1 MRTFLCGFEGIFLG
15 VPSECVAEIIQVSG
29 DMHAMIEGKPHK
41 GQVFFSLPRFF
52 CRADLPTPHGIRL
65 KPLAYPEALV
75 KVLGTYTGTE
85 APGVVLVTPPVE
97 TEVDIPP
104 EAIQQLP
111 DFLRLPGSLPFLR
124 GVSFTGATMTAFIDP
139 VLLISRILG
148 SEAHGD

>member
-15 VPSECVAEIIQVSG
+15 VPSEYVAEIIQVSG
-29 DMHAMIEGKPHK
+29 DMHAVIESHPIE

-52 CRADLPTPHGIRL
+52 GRADLPAPHGIRL
-65 KPLAYPEALV
+65 KPLVYPEAQV
-75 KVLGTYTGTE
+75 KVLRGYSETE
-85 APGVVLVTPPVE
+85 VPGMVLVTPPVE

-111 DFLRLPGSLPFLR
+111 GFIRLPGSLPFLQ

-139 VLLISRILG
+139 VLLVSRIL
-148 SEAHGD
+148 A